1 MPNNHLRTAYRQLLR
16 HRSYTIINIAG
27 LAAGIA
33 VCLLIFVFI
42 RFETSYD
49 DFHSKKDRIFRLM
62 TEYHHPDGVFA
73 GQAVA
78 SPVPTAIRHDFPQL
92 EKTAGV
98 YMG

>member
-1 MPNNHLRTAYRQLLR
+1 
-16 HRSYTIINIAG
+16 
-27 LAAGIA
+27 
-33 VCLLIFVFI
+33 
-42 RFETSYD
+42 
-49 DFHSKKDRIFRLM
+49 M

-98 YMG
+98 YASDNSQVLVLGKGGEVQ